1 MLWETELR
9 TLAGRKHGLAAES
22 DQLRFELQRRLE
34 RLAYQWRWV
43 DRVQRVV
50 GWVRPALMLGASFL
64 GFRRTAKRGR
74 LLQIAGAGY
83 ALLQGGRRLAR
94 RFWR

>member
-9 TLAGRKHGLAAES
+9 TLAGRKQGLVAES

-34 RLAYQWRWV
+34 RLAFQWRWV
-43 DRVQRVV
+43 DRVQRVL
-50 GWVRPALMLGASFL
+50 GLVRPALMLGASFL

-83 ALLQGGRRLAR
+83 AVMQGGRRLLR
-94 RFWR
+94 RCWR